1 MYDQTGFPDDE
12 LSLGYMIHVY
22 QDSINKTF
30 PEYLVNFDYFVR
42 MMENYGFVLIPTDEA
57 NKNGLPHGSGM
68 FSELF
73 SEMESEIEQNPR
85 RRSDYGRALSMNSD
99 EKWVS
104 FMNRYFVFRKV
115 HSVDAEKIYKQFVSK
130 QMIHDIEKEQ
140 ADVLE
145 AKVVE
150 KVAEPDV
157 EKAEK
162 PKPRKI
168 GKKIVVEESE
178 EHEEP
183 VEKPLEKPV
192 ENPAEKPVEK
202 PAEKPKVV
210 YGKTFVIKRQ
220 K

>member
-1 MYDQTGFPDDE
+1 MYEQTGFPDDE

-30 PEYLVNFDYFVR
+30 PEYLVNFDYLVR
-42 MMENYGFVLIPTDEA
+42 MMENYGFVLIPTEEA
-57 NKNGLPHGSGM
+57 SKNGLPHGSGM

-73 SEMESEIEQNPR
+73 SEMENEVEQNPR

-115 HSVDAEKIYKQFVSK
+115 HAVDAEKIYKQFVSK

-145 AKVVE
+145 AKAVEKPAE
-150 KVAEPDV
+150 KVAE
-157 EKAEK
+157 KTEK

-168 GKKIVVEESE
+168 GKKIIVEESE
-178 EHEEP
+178 EKEDEPP
-183 VEKPLEKPV
+183 VEKL
-192 ENPAEKPVEK
+192 VEK
-202 PAEKPKVV
+202 QVEKPKVV
-210 YGKTFVIKRQ
+210 YGKAFVIKRQ

>member
-1 MYDQTGFPDDE
+1 
-12 LSLGYMIHVY
+12 MIHVY

-42 MMENYGFVLIPTDEA
+42 MMENYGFVLIPTEEA
-57 NKNGLPHGSGM
+57 SKHGIPHGSGM

-73 SEMESEIEQNPR
+73 AAMENEIEQNPR

-115 HSVDAEKIYKQFVSK
+115 HAVDAEKIYKQFVSK
-130 QMIHDIEKEQ
+130 QMIQDIEKEQ
-140 ADVLE
+140 TDVLE
-145 AKVVE
+145 AKTVE
-150 KVAEPDV
+150 KTIEHVV
-157 EKAEK
+157 EK
-162 PKPRKI
+162 PKPRKM
-168 GKKIVVEESE
+168 GKKIIVE

-183 VEKPLEKPV
+183 EEPEP
-192 ENPAEKPVEK
+192 PVEK
-202 PAEKPKVV
+202 PAEKPKIVF
-210 YGKTFVIKRQ
+210 GKSVVIKRQ